1 MTIASLLSQDE
12 KEIKEE
18 IRKASDLNAYIIEI
32 IRVSEKYRF
41 HAKSVKTRKIERSK
55 EDRLPRQKTIDFKLE
70 EPEIAQERGNNPM
83 EFTEIK
89 VEYHKKEIRVSYEVK
104 ETKIRPMEL
113 HELTGFYQEKTTQA
127 KLRVQIWPE
136 HNFYDHFKRKG
147 AFLFC

>member
-1 MTIASLLSQDE
+1 MTIASLVSQDE

-32 IRVSEKYRF
+32 IRISEKYRF
-41 HAKSVKTRKIERSK
+41 HAKSVRTRNIEHSK
-55 EDRLPRQKTIDFKLE
+55 EDMLPRQKTIDIKLE
-70 EPEIAQERGNNPM
+70 EPEMMREPINNAT

-89 VEYHKKEIRVSYEVK
+89 VEYHKKEIRISYEVK
-104 ETKIRPMEL
+104 EIKIRPMEL

>member
-1 MTIASLLSQDE
+1 MTIASLVSQDE

-32 IRVSEKYRF
+32 IRISEKYRF
-41 HAKSVKTRKIERSK
+41 HAKSVRTRNIEHSK
-55 EDRLPRQKTIDFKLE
+55 EDMLPRQ
-70 EPEIAQERGNNPM
+70 
-83 EFTEIK
+83 
-89 VEYHKKEIRVSYEVK
+89 EIRISYEVK